1 MKIKMRVL
9 FDDNTVQTFYS
20 TIKDYCL
27 FLLAKLFRQVQYK
40 EHVIKIE
47 RMR

>member
-1 MKIKMRVL
+1 MRVL
-9 FDDNTVQTFYS
+9 FDDNTTQTFSS

-27 FLLAKLFRQVQYK
+27 FLLAKLFKKVQYK

>member
-1 MKIKMRVL
+1 MRIKMRVL
-9 FDDNTVQTFYS
+9 FDDNTTQTFSS

-27 FLLAKLFRQVQYK
+27 FLLAKIFKQLRYK

-47 RMR
+47 RAK